1 MWKSKN
7 SWRVGSITVLVI
19 TAAWVFI
26 VVSPDTFNKLVT
38 VNDCDRIFVCQFLLW
53 REPANQR
60 PYSVTISTADAPSW
74 ETGSYHPK
82 LDERDVDDVSL
93 GNIASIVGDNEL
105 ATEYPPAKNEIA
117 QNEDQVHEDNEMQMD
132 IQEEENRPT
141 QEDEQTQDN
150 YMEGLSHQE
159 KLTEETIDADTES
172 DDIGLLHACLLN
184 GDCGLGY
191 MCFKGQCRPG
201 CSKHLDCPN
210 GYECRYGRYGYRCF
224 EKKGWHREC
233 KVHLRFCWRHHQ
245 CCSGYCGRKSKGKSL
260 MCRRPPEGAQ
270 VETGEGDWLVDDSAR
285 SE

>member
-53 REPANQR
+53 WEPANQR

-105 ATEYPPAKNEIA
+105 ATGYPPAKDEIA

-184 GDCGLGY
+184 GDCGLGVD
-191 MCFKGQCRPG
+191 MVDMGIGALRRRGGTENVKCIFGSAGAITSAARDTVDWKA
-201 CSKHLDCPN
+201 H
-210 GYECRYGRYGYRCF
+210 RYAYYLAST
-224 EKKGWHREC
+224 
-233 KVHLRFCWRHHQ
+233 KV
-245 CCSGYCGRKSKGKSL
+245 SGYWC
-260 MCRRPPEGAQ
+260 
-270 VETGEGDWLVDDSAR
+270 LVRILGLAFHSR
-285 SE
+285 E